1 MNFLKII
8 FFFHLILNSV
18 YAQSYRWQQ
27 SVEYDMEIDFD
38 VSKNQFDGI
47 QKLKLIN
54 NSPDTLSSLFY
65 HLYYNAFQPGS
76 DMDIR
81 SRQLPDPD
89 PRVGSRISKLSK
101 NEIGFTEI
109 KCAKQNNKKL
119 LYKIQG
125 TILEIELTSPL
136 LPNDSTIIE
145 MEFLSQVPI
154 MIRRSG
160 RNNKEGIEYSMA
172 QWYPKLCNYD
182 EHGWHTPPYVARE
195 FYAPWGDFKVN
206 ITIDS
211 KYCLGATGVLTNAS
225 EVGCGYSESTS
236 LKNKKTW
243 KFIALNV
250 HDFVWAADPD
260 YKHHILQL
268 KSGCNLHFIYQEQEN
283 NKEAWSKLPSIIAK
297 AFEFIETN
305 YGPYPY
311 SDYSFIQG
319 GDGGMEYPM
328 ATLITGNRPLN
339 SLVGVSIHELMHSWY
354 QMLLASNESLY
365 PWMDE
370 GFASYAE
377 EEVINYLR
385 QEQMLPGA
393 PEEDPHAETLKNFIK
408 FSTDGNEEALCTHAD
423 HFSSNTAYGNASYS
437 KGAICLVQL
446 KYIIGEDAF
455 RKGMLNYYWK
465 WRFRHPNPNDFFRI
479 MEHASNMELDWFKE
493 YFVHSTKQIDYGID
507 SIFVLNGKTICRLK
521 NNNLFPMPVEIKVT
535 LNNGATKDYYI
546 PLNLMLGKKYFPK
559 QDKVHVLPVWSWV
572 NPFYEFEIQDD
583 ISKLN
588 LIQLNPDKQML
599 DINPTNDFLKFNK

>member
-211 KYCLGATGVLTNAS
+211 KYLSLIHIS
-225 EVGCGYSESTS
+225 EPTR
-236 LKNKKTW
+236 
-243 KFIALNV
+243 
-250 HDFVWAADPD
+250 
-260 YKHHILQL
+260 
-268 KSGCNLHFIYQEQEN
+268 
-283 NKEAWSKLPSIIAK
+283 
-297 AFEFIETN
+297 
-305 YGPYPY
+305 PY
-311 SDYSFIQG
+311 
-319 GDGGMEYPM
+319 
-328 ATLITGNRPLN
+328 
-339 SLVGVSIHELMHSWY
+339 
-354 QMLLASNESLY
+354 
-365 PWMDE
+365 
-370 GFASYAE
+370 
-377 EEVINYLR
+377 
-385 QEQMLPGA
+385 
-393 PEEDPHAETLKNFIK
+393 
-408 FSTDGNEEALCTHAD
+408 
-423 HFSSNTAYGNASYS
+423 
-437 KGAICLVQL
+437 
-446 KYIIGEDAF
+446 
-455 RKGMLNYYWK
+455 
-465 WRFRHPNPNDFFRI
+465 
-479 MEHASNMELDWFKE
+479 
-493 YFVHSTKQIDYGID
+493 
-507 SIFVLNGKTICRLK
+507 
-521 NNNLFPMPVEIKVT
+521 
-535 LNNGATKDYYI
+535 
-546 PLNLMLGKKYFPK
+546 
-559 QDKVHVLPVWSWV
+559 
-572 NPFYEFEIQDD
+572 
-583 ISKLN
+583 
-588 LIQLNPDKQML
+588 
-599 DINPTNDFLKFNK
+599 